1 MIYSSEIICDYLKQR
16 DRKGIKLLFE
26 VYYKPLVLWADTF
39 LNDISRSED
48 LVQDFFLKL
57 WEQELGNYLQPDTL
71 KSYLYTS
78 IRNRALNL
86 LDKNDPLRLAYELEL
101 EDRIWEE
108 YDDGW
113 DEMFCQV
120 ESAMNKLAPRSRE
133 VVELVYLKNMK
144 YKEVAILLNISLA
157 TVKTLLVNALKK
169 LRKEC
174 HSENKILFYF
184 FMRNLN
190 KC

>member
-1 MIYSSEIICDYLKQR
+1 MVNSSKIICDYLKQR

-26 VYYKPLVLWADTF
+26 VYYRPLVLWADTF
-39 LNDISRSED
+39 LSDISKSED
-48 LVQDFFLKL
+48 LVQDFFVKL
-57 WEQELGNYLQPDTL
+57 WEQELGYYLQPDTL

-86 LDKNDPLRLAYELEL
+86 LDKNDPLRLAYELEP

-108 YDDGW
+108 YDDNL
-113 DEMFCQV
+113 DQMFRQV
-120 ESAMNKLAPRSRE
+120 EIAMDRLAPRSRE

-144 YKEVAILLNISLA
+144 YKEVATLLNISLA
-157 TVKTLLVNALKK
+157 TVKTLLVNALKN

-174 HSENKILFYF
+174 HSEDGILLYF
-184 FMRNLN
+184 FRRNLN
-190 KC
+190 E